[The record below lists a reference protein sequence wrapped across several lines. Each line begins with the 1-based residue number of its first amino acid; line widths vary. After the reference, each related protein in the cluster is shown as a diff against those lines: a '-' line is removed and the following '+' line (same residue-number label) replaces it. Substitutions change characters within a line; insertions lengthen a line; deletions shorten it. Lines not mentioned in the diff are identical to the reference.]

1 MTNRAIVSR
10 VLSATYQRRFD
21 RSNCSRG
28 YHVFQRF
35 LLSTS
40 RARVSRTRRKEILA
54 KSVGTVE
61 KGKRDRST
69 FPSGHSGGIT
79 RAVGSGGEH
88 REQVSNEEKERDP
101 AGRREREKKERGPR
115 GVEFGWNSSGGG
127 TGGRGPF
134 VVMATAGFHRLID
147 PPRSRSSTKPQSSP
161 RSHHCLSHHFRNDGA
176 VTTDTPLRTFS
187 TGFVSIASICVNDRP
202 FSFLARSVAI
212 SRKFHDFA
220 VAKFRCR
227 FVLASLA
234 GKSKRRSTRKTS
246 ERWKA
251 TGEQQRA
258 RVQRNFQIFS
268 LRRSLVRVSS
278 ATSNSHCVELIAL
291 LERCLVGRSS
301 SVRNHQRAIYARTGG
316 TRRVAGYT

>member
-79 RAVGSGGEH
+79 RAVRSGGEH
-88 REQVSNEEKERDP
+88 REQASNEEKERDP

-202 FSFLARSVAI
+202 FSFLARLAIRCDLAKI
-212 SRKFHDFA
+212 SRFRGCEILLSLGSH
-220 VAKFRCR
+220 VA
-227 FVLASLA
+227 
-234 GKSKRRSTRKTS
+234 RR
-246 ERWKA
+246 
-251 TGEQQRA
+251 
-258 RVQRNFQIFS
+258 
-268 LRRSLVRVSS
+268 
-278 ATSNSHCVELIAL
+278 
-291 LERCLVGRSS
+291 
-301 SVRNHQRAIYARTGG
+301 
-316 TRRVAGYT
+316 